1 MKTLITGSTGFL
13 GSAVLRELLN
23 DGHEVKVLVR
33 KGTDTANI
41 DGLDVEI
48 AYGNLRDLESIRS
61 ALNGCDIL
69 YHVAAYYSLWDRD
82 PQLIYEINVEGTRKI
97 LQAAKEKGLEKI
109 VYTSTVGCIR
119 KHFFQQKHFIQR
131 LQKIQIPG

>member
-1 MKTLITGSTGFL
+1 MKTLVTGSTGFL
-13 GSAVLRELLN
+13 GFAVLRELL
-23 DGHEVKVLVR
+23 DDDREVKVLVR

-48 AYGNLRDLESIRS
+48 AYGDLRDPESIRS

-82 PQLIYEINVEGTRKI
+82 QQLIYEINVEGTRNI
-97 LQAAKEKGLEKI
+97 LRAAKEKGLKKV
-109 VYTSTVGCIR
+109 VYTSTVGCIGECFGFPQ
-119 KHFFQQKHFIQR
+119 H
-131 LQKIQIPG
+131 